1 MDELKVVYYVFVS
14 MYLCTNVL
22 FQTTRDAGVGG
33 WGQRP
38 GPVLSEDRKHGGN
51 RGESLISCL
60 ENHK

>member
-33 WGQRP
+33 GKDQAQSS
-38 GPVLSEDRKHGGN
+38 VKTGN
-51 RGESLISCL
+51 MEVTEGRA
-60 ENHK
+60 